1 MFSVLILT
9 IANASVIYSTYSE
22 IIYLMQGLYG
32 SVFGII
38 AGPIGI
44 RISYVNQTR
53 QITNNNCL
61 WTAFITSV
69 CWSYT
74 SSYTLDLSF

>member
-44 RISYVNQTR
+44 RISYVNQT
-53 QITNNNCL
+53 CL

-69 CWSYT
+69 C
-74 SSYTLDLSF
+74 

>member
-53 QITNNNCL
+53 HCL

-74 SSYTLDLSF
+74 SSYTLSF

>member
-53 QITNNNCL
+53 CL

-74 SSYTLDLSF
+74 SSYTLSF